1 MSSLSKQLAAIA
13 ASSSHQLD
21 LKAQRVAH
29 GKSLLFDS
37 KIAVSQDFDT
47 LYQICLEGWEDLCQ
61 LDTRFL
67 VYGNS
72 IFSEQS
78 KDQERGQMTAAQNTE
93 LDLVIQSFLGLASS
107 RLLLKPAQK
116 AVEWLVRRF
125 QYVSL
130 LLVLYKIL
138 TKCPEHMNRTSR
150 TFYLLSSHT
159 TRQAYSYLCCP

>member
-1 MSSLSKQLAAIA
+1 MSTLSKQLAAIA
-13 ASSSHQLD
+13 ASSSHQLN

-61 LDTRFL
+61 IDNRFL
-67 VYGNS
+67 VFGNNL
-72 IFSEQS
+72 FSEHS
-78 KDQERGQMTAAQNTE
+78 KDQERGQMTAVQNKA
-93 LDLVIQSFLGLASS
+93 LDLAIQSFLGLASS

-116 AVEWLVRRF
+116 AVEWLIRRF

-130 LLVLYKIL
+130 CLALDSIL
-138 TKCPEHMNRTSR
+138 MYVQST
-150 TFYLLSSHT
+150 
-159 TRQAYSYLCCP
+159 

>member
-1 MSSLSKQLAAIA
+1 MSALSKQLAAIA
-13 ASSSHQLD
+13 ASSSLQLN

-61 LDTRFL
+61 LDQRFL
-67 VYGNS
+67 PYGDNL
-72 IFSEQS
+72 FSEHS
-78 KDQERGQMTAAQNTE
+78 KDQERGQMTAAQNRE
-93 LDLVIQSFLGLASS
+93 LDLVLQSFLGLVSS

-116 AVEWLVRRF
+116 AVEWLIRRF

-130 LLVLYKIL
+130 
-138 TKCPEHMNRTSR
+138 
-150 TFYLLSSHT
+150 
-159 TRQAYSYLCCP
+159 